1 MKKIKKITIHAGH
14 NQSGKVACGAV
25 GILDES
31 KEARIIVKKVIKLLK
46 ANGIKVVD
54 CTVND
59 GKGQIDILQRICT
72 ACNAVKDADL
82 HVAVHLNSGAG
93 DRKGNGKTTGTE
105 VLVTANKDDKGDV
118 AKRICKQME
127 KLGFKNRGVK
137 VRSNLYFLNRTK
149 KPAILVEVCF
159 VDDKDD
165 AKLYQKD
172 KDAVAK
178 AIVKA
183 ILNHNKKVEGKL

>member
-1 MKKIKKITIHAGH
+1 MKKIKKVTIHAGH
-14 NQSGKVACGAV
+14 NQSGKAACGAV

-31 KEARIIVKKVIKLLK
+31 REARVIVKKVIKLLK
-46 ANGIKVVD
+46 ANGIKAVD

-59 GKGQIDILQRICT
+59 GKGQIDVLQRICA
-72 ACNAVKDADL
+72 ACNAVKDAGL
-82 HVAVHLNSGAG
+82 NISIHFNSGAG
-93 DRKGNGKTTGTE
+93 DQKGNGKTTGTE
-105 VLVTANKDDKGDV
+105 VLVAENKDDKGDV
-118 AKRICKQME
+118 AKRICNQME
-127 KLGFKNRGVK
+127 KLGFRKRGVK
-137 VRSNLYFLNRTK
+137 VRKNLYFLNHTK
-149 KPAILVEVCF
+149 KPALLVEVCF

-165 AKLYQKD
+165 AKLYQKN